1 MKMDPSAPCPKA
13 CRPVLMSTVMGLAM
27 FAGPVSGQADVRGTG
42 LVPYN
47 VVADGIPLSLTGRAG
62 DAQAGRQLVATRQ
75 TSMCLLCHTGPL
87 PEEPFPGNLAPDL
100 SGTGQRWTTAQL
112 RLRLVDSSRLNPD
125 TIMPSY
131 HRTESLTRVGGA
143 WRNLPILS
151 TQQIEDVVAFLAT
164 LR

>member
-1 MKMDPSAPCPKA
+1 MDAATPCPKA
-13 CRPVLMSTVMGLAM
+13 CRPALLSALAGLAL
-27 FAGPVSGQADVRGTG
+27 FTGAAQGQAG
-42 LVPYN
+42 LQAPGLPSYT
-47 VVADGIPLSLTGRAG
+47 VVADGIPLPLTGQGGA
-62 DAQAGRQLVATRQ
+62 AQAGRKLVATRQ

-87 PEEPFPGNLAPDL
+87 PEEPFQGNLAPDL
-100 SGTGQRWTTAQL
+100 SGAGQRWTVAQL

-131 HRTESLTRVGGA
+131 HRTDGLTRVGAA
-143 WRNLPILS
+143 WQKQPILS

>member
-1 MKMDPSAPCPKA
+1 MDAAAPYPKA
-13 CRPVLMSTVMGLAM
+13 CSPVLMSTVMGLAM
-27 FAGPVSGQADVRGTG
+27 FAGPVSGQADVQGAG
-42 LVPYN
+42 LVSYR
-47 VVADGIPLSLTGRAG
+47 VVADGIPLSLTGQAG
-62 DAQAGRQLVATRQ
+62 DAQEGRKLVATRQ

-87 PEEPFPGNLAPDL
+87 PEEPFQGNLAPDL

-112 RLRLVDSSRLNPD
+112 RLRVVDSSWLNPD

-131 HRTESLTRVGGA
+131 HRTNGLTRVGSA
-143 WRNLPILS
+143 WQKQPILS